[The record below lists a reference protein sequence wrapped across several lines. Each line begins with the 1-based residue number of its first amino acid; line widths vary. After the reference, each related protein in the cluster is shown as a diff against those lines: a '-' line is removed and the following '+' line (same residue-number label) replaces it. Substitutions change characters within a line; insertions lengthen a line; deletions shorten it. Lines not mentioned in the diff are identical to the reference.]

1 MEEPA
6 VQNIREPERPEEMMS
21 WFGRVIFRMRQ
32 GIFLFLEVIGL
43 RKDEKVDQAIQVR
56 RLKLYHI
63 EFRKLISANNSFL
76 ETMAELEQKL
86 MNRGFVDR
94 AYIRRKVMR
103 VIADIHAM
111 VDSLDI
117 IAGPRYPALREALD
131 RIGSDLTAI
140 IGEPTPSVAGE
151 LVRDISALNGSH
163 ADLFGGKM
171 ANLGEARNT
180 LGLPTPEG
188 FAVTT
193 QGFKMLVEENGIRSW
208 IKDREMEL
216 LSTQDM
222 ESVSNILRDRILK
235 ANVPKLLEEA
245 ILGAYDVVA
254 GTTSPAPPFAV
265 RSSALGEDSIL
276 SFAGQFLSVLNV
288 KREGLLDAY
297 LRVVASLYSPEAI
310 SYRLLHGVPGESA
323 EMAVGFIT
331 MVDAEA
337 SGVAFSRDPHHP
349 ESGQVLIQA
358 VWGLPVPL
366 VEGSTSPEA
375 IFVSRENGNP
385 VISRTPSQQKS
396 RLSLSSSSGLE
407 QVPLDPEQAKKPCMS
422 DDQAAQLARWTCEL
436 EAHFGGPQDIEW
448 AIDRSGRLVL
458 LQSRLLRLPAQS
470 TGTGEPV
477 PGARL
482 LLRGGEA
489 ACPGVGF
496 GPAVHMH
503 EDDPLGSFPDGG
515 VLVAPRSSPK
525 FIRLMSKARAIVTD
539 FGGTTGHMASL
550 ARELRIPTLLNTAIA
565 TQMIPRGAVVTVDA
579 TNGLIY
585 EGEVP
590 LPAAEEAKACGLG
603 TAPIDRG
610 QTPELQFLEEVV
622 KLVLPLNL
630 TDPQSPEFRANRC
643 MTLHDLARFI
653 HEKSYEAMF
662 TMGQKVGDLRASSYY
677 LDVFLPIDLYVIDL
691 GGGFQ
696 GTPRGRKVKRGQIA
710 SVPLTAL
717 LAGMLHEKIP
727 RFGPR
732 PIDLRG
738 FFSVMMHHASTS
750 PEEESTFRDP
760 CYAIVSDNYLNYT
773 ARVGYHFSVVDTYCS
788 SSTNKNYISLFFGG
802 GAADYVRR
810 SRRARAIAH
819 ILKEHGFS
827 VRLTN
832 DLVNARLGKAPRDV
846 TVGQLKMIGSLLQF
860 FRQMDAAMAS
870 DETVQVMQDAFLRG
884 DYDLKELS
892 SH

>member
-6 VQNIREPERPEEMMS
+6 VRDIRGPERPGEIMPR
-21 WFGRVIFRMRQ
+21 FGRMIRRVRQ
-32 GIFLFLEVIGL
+32 GVFLFLEIIGL
-43 RKDEKVDQAIQVR
+43 RSDEKIDQASQLR

-76 ETMAELEQKL
+76 ETTAELEQKL
-86 MNRGFVDR
+86 MNHRFVDR

-103 VIADIHAM
+103 VLADVHAM
-111 VDSLDI
+111 VDSLNI
-117 IAGPRYPALREALD
+117 IAGPRYPALRETLD
-131 RIGSDLTAI
+131 RIGADLTAM
-140 IGEPTPSVAGE
+140 IGEPAVSATAD
-151 LVRDISALNGSH
+151 LARDISGINASH
-163 ADLFGGKM
+163 ADLFGGKT
-171 ANLGEARNT
+171 ANLGEVRNV
-180 LGLPTPEG
+180 LALPTPDG

-193 QGFKMLVEENGIRSW
+193 EGFKLLIEENGIRSW

-216 LSTQDM
+216 LSTQDI
-222 ESVSNILRDRILK
+222 ESVSNTLRDRIMK
-235 ANVPKLLEEA
+235 ARVPKLLEDA
-245 ILGAYDVVA
+245 ILGSYDFTA
-254 GTTSPAPPFAV
+254 GKTSPPLPFAV

-310 SYRLLHGVPGESA
+310 SYRLVHEVPGESA

-331 MVDAEA
+331 MVDAEV
-337 SGVAFSRDPHHP
+337 SGVAFSRDPKHP

-358 VWGLPVPL
+358 VRGLPVPL
-366 VEGSTSPEA
+366 VEGRTSPEV
-375 IFVSRENGNP
+375 IFVAIENGSP
-385 VISRTPSQQKS
+385 RISRIPSQQKS
-396 RLSLSSSSGLE
+396 RLILSPSGGLE
-407 QVPLDPEQAKKPCMS
+407 EAPVDLEDAKKPCMS
-422 DDQAAQLARWTCEL
+422 DDQAVQLARWARDL

-448 AIDRSGRLVL
+448 AIDRRGRLVL

-470 TGTGEPV
+470 AGTGQPV

-482 LLRGGEA
+482 LLRGGEV
-489 ACPGVGF
+489 ACPGVGS
-496 GPAVHMH
+496 GPATHMH
-503 EDDPLGSFPDGG
+503 EDDPLGNFPNGG

-525 FIRLMSKARAIVTD
+525 FIRLMAKARAIVTD
-539 FGGTTGHMASL
+539 FGATTGHMASL
-550 ARELRIPTLLNTAIA
+550 SRELRIPTLLNTRVA
-565 TQMIPRGAVVTVDA
+565 TQMIPQGVVVTVDA
-579 TNGLIY
+579 NNGFVY
-585 EGEVP
+585 DGEVS
-590 LPAAEEAKACGLG
+590 LPAAEEAKARS
-603 TAPIDRG
+603 PEPVPVDSR
-610 QTPELQFLEEVV
+610 QSPELHLLENVV

-630 TDPQSPEFRANRC
+630 TDPQSPEFRADRC

-662 TMGQKVGDLRASSYY
+662 TMGQKVGDLRATSYY

-691 GGGFQ
+691 GGGLQ
-696 GTPRGRKVKRGQIA
+696 GTLRGRKVKRGQIA
-710 SVPLTAL
+710 SVPLAAL

-738 FFSVMMHHASTS
+738 FFSVMMRHASTS

-760 CYAIVSDNYLNYT
+760 CYALISDSYLNYT

-788 SSTNKNYISLFFGG
+788 SSPNKNYISLFFGG

-819 ILKEHGFS
+819 ILKKHGFS

-846 TVGQLKMIGSLLQF
+846 TVSKLKMLGTLLQF

-870 DETVQVMQDAFLRG
+870 EETVQMMQDAFLRG

-892 SH
+892 GR

>member
-6 VQNIREPERPEEMMS
+6 VRNIREPDRPGEMMP
-21 WFGRVIFRMRQ
+21 WLGRAIRRVRKGVFV
-32 GIFLFLEVIGL
+32 FLEIIGL
-43 RKDEKVDQAIQVR
+43 RSDEKVEQASQVR
-56 RLKLYHI
+56 KLRLYHI
-63 EFRKLISANNSFL
+63 EFRKLLSGNNSFL

-86 MNRGFVDR
+86 MNRAFVDR

-103 VIADIHAM
+103 VLADIHAM

-131 RIGSDLTAI
+131 RIGTDLTAI
-140 IGEPTPSVAGE
+140 IGEPTPSATAE
-151 LVRDISALNGSH
+151 LVRDISAVNGSH

-171 ANLGEARNT
+171 SNLGEVRNA
-180 LGLPTPEG
+180 LGLPTPGG

-193 QGFKMLVEENGIRSW
+193 EGFKMLVEENGIRSW

-216 LSTQDM
+216 LSTQDI
-222 ESVSNILRDRILK
+222 ESVSNILRDRIMK

-245 ILGAYDVVA
+245 ILRAYDVVA
-254 GTTSPAPPFAV
+254 GKTSLPPPFAV
-265 RSSALGEDSIL
+265 RSSALGEDSVL

-297 LRVVASLYSPEAI
+297 LRVVASVYSPEAI
-310 SYRLLHGVPGESA
+310 SYRLLHGIPGESA

-366 VEGSTSPEA
+366 VEGRTSPEA

-385 VISRTPSQQKS
+385 RISRTPSQQKT
-396 RLSLSSSSGLE
+396 RLSLSPSGGLE
-407 QVPLDPEQAKKPCMS
+407 EVPVDPEEAKKPCMS
-422 DDQAAQLARWTCEL
+422 DDQAVQLARWACDL

-458 LQSRLLRLPAQS
+458 LQSRLLRLPAHS
-470 TGTGEPV
+470 AGTGEPV
-477 PGARL
+477 PGVRL
-482 LLRGGEA
+482 LLRGGEV
-489 ACPGVGF
+489 ACPGVGS
-496 GPAVHMH
+496 GPAIHMH
-503 EDDPLGSFPDGG
+503 EDDLLGSFPNGG

-550 ARELRIPTLLNTAIA
+550 ARELRIPTLLNTGVA
-565 TQMIPRGAVVTVDA
+565 TQMMPRGAVVTVDA
-579 TNGLIY
+579 TNGFVY

-590 LPAAEEAKACGLG
+590 LPAAEEAEARRSE
-603 TAPIDRG
+603 TAPTDRR
-610 QTPELQFLEEVV
+610 QTPELQLLEKVV

-662 TMGQKVGDLRASSYY
+662 TMGEKVGDLRASSYY
-677 LDVFLPIDLYVIDL
+677 LDVFLPIDLYIIDL
-691 GGGFQ
+691 GGGLQ
-696 GTPRGRKVKRGQIA
+696 GKSQGRKVKRGQIA

-738 FFSVMMHHASTS
+738 FFSVMMRHASTS

-760 CYAIVSDNYLNYT
+760 CYAMISDNYLNYT

-788 SSTNKNYISLFFGG
+788 SSTNKNYISLLFGG

-810 SRRARAIAH
+810 SRRARAIAY

-846 TVGQLKMIGSLLQF
+846 TVNQLKMIGSLLQF

-870 DETVQVMQDAFLRG
+870 DETVQVMQDAFFRG

-892 SH
+892 GR